1 MYCFEFICLDGMFQ
15 LKLKLPFFEQ
25 GRVEGL
31 TNSKSAFSKICQ
43 SHFKSYICTA
53 SAGLVKKRYVTEVA
67 KPCKKMSVKWYAIY
81 TRPRW
86 EKKVN
91 SLLLEKGIESYC
103 PLNKV
108 RRKWS
113 DRIKTIEEPL
123 FKSYVFVK
131 INDEGRTNVRMTNGV
146 VNFVYWNG
154 KPAVIKEKEIQ
165 TIKRFLDE
173 YENVEVVK
181 MELAPDDRIRVIA
194 GPMMDQ
200 EGKIIELKNKTA
212 KVCID
217 SLGYMLIAYIDKSKL
232 IPVQQT
238 NHH

>member
-1 MYCFEFICLDGMFQ
+1 MGS
-15 LKLKLPFFEQ
+15 
-25 GRVEGL
+25 R
-31 TNSKSAFSKICQ
+31 
-43 SHFKSYICTA
+43 
-53 SAGLVKKRYVTEVA
+53 
-67 KPCKKMSVKWYAIY
+67 WYAIY

-91 SLLLEKGIESYC
+91 GLLEQKGIESYC

-113 DRIKTIEEPL
+113 DRIKKVEEPL

-131 INDEGRTNVRMTNGV
+131 IVEEDRSNVRMTNGV

-154 KPAVIKEKEIQ
+154 KPAVIREKEIQ
-165 TIKRFLDE
+165 TIRRFLNE
-173 YENVEVVK
+173 YEQVEVVK
-181 MELAPDDRIRVIA
+181 VDLNVDERVRVIA

-200 EGKIIELKNKTA
+200 EGKVLELKNKTV

-232 IPVQQT
+232 INVQ
-238 NHH
+238 

>member
-1 MYCFEFICLDGMFQ
+1 M
-15 LKLKLPFFEQ
+15 
-25 GRVEGL
+25 GL
-31 TNSKSAFSKICQ
+31 
-43 SHFKSYICTA
+43 
-53 SAGLVKKRYVTEVA
+53 R
-67 KPCKKMSVKWYAIY
+67 WYAIY

-91 SLLLEKGIESYC
+91 GLLNQKGIESYC

-113 DRIKTIEEPL
+113 DRIKLVEEPL

-131 INDEGRTNVRMTNGV
+131 IDESARTNVRMTNGV

-154 KPAVIKEKEIQ
+154 KPAIIKEREIQ
-165 TIKRFLDE
+165 VIRRFLDE
-173 YENVEVVK
+173 FENVEVSKINFIPEERVK
-181 MELAPDDRIRVIA
+181 VVS
-194 GPMMDQ
+194 GPMMEQ
-200 EGKIIELKNKTA
+200 EGKILEVKNKVA

-217 SLGYMLIAYIDKSKL
+217 SLGYMLIAYIDKTKL
-232 IPVQQT
+232 ITVQKT

>member
-1 MYCFEFICLDGMFQ
+1 
-15 LKLKLPFFEQ
+15 
-25 GRVEGL
+25 
-31 TNSKSAFSKICQ
+31 
-43 SHFKSYICTA
+43 
-53 SAGLVKKRYVTEVA
+53 
-67 KPCKKMSVKWYAIY
+67 MSLKWYAVY
-81 TRPRW
+81 TKPRW

-91 SLLLEKGIESYC
+91 GLLLQKGIEVYC
-103 PLNKV
+103 PINKV

-131 INDEGRTNVRMTNGV
+131 IKDEERTNVRMTNGV
-146 VNFVYWNG
+146 VNFVYWDG
-154 KPAVIKEKEIQ
+154 KPAIIKEKEIQ

-173 YENVEVVK
+173 YENVEAVK
-181 MELAPDDRIRVIA
+181 MDLAAGDKVQVIA
-194 GPMMDQ
+194 GPMMDK
-200 EGKIIELKNKTA
+200 EGKVLEVKNKMA

-232 IPVQQT
+232 ITIQQT

>member
-1 MYCFEFICLDGMFQ
+1 M
-15 LKLKLPFFEQ
+15 K
-25 GRVEGL
+25 
-31 TNSKSAFSKICQ
+31 TNVVNI
-43 SHFKSYICTA
+43 
-53 SAGLVKKRYVTEVA
+53 
-67 KPCKKMSVKWYAIY
+67 KWYAIY

-91 SLLLEKGIESYC
+91 SLLAQKGIESYC

-113 DRIKTIEEPL
+113 DRIKTIDEPL

-131 INDEGRTNVRMTNGV
+131 VSDDQRTSVRMTNGV

-154 KPAVIKEKEIQ
+154 KPAIIKEKEIQ

-173 YENVEVVK
+173 FENIQVIKIDFEPEERV
-181 MELAPDDRIRVIA
+181 RVIA

-200 EGKIIELKNKTA
+200 EGKVIEVKNKTA

-217 SLGYMLIAYIDKSKL
+217 SLGYMLVAYIDKSKL
-232 IPVQQT
+232 VPAPQT
-238 NHH
+238 NNIQ

>member
-1 MYCFEFICLDGMFQ
+1 M
-15 LKLKLPFFEQ
+15 
-25 GRVEGL
+25 GL
-31 TNSKSAFSKICQ
+31 
-43 SHFKSYICTA
+43 
-53 SAGLVKKRYVTEVA
+53 R
-67 KPCKKMSVKWYAIY
+67 WYAIY

-91 SLLLEKGIESYC
+91 SLLVQKGIESYC

-113 DRIKTIEEPL
+113 DRIKIVEEPL

-131 INDEGRTNVRMTNGV
+131 IDDNGRTNVRMTNGV

-154 KPAVIKEKEIQ
+154 KPAVIREKEIQ
-165 TIKRFLDE
+165 TIRRFLND
-173 YENVEVVK
+173 YEQVEVLRMDFDVEERVK
-181 MELAPDDRIRVIA
+181 VIA

-200 EGKIIELKNKTA
+200 EGKVLELKNKTA

-217 SLGYMLIAYIDKSKL
+217 SLGYILIAYIDKSKL
-232 IPVQQT
+232 ISVQQT

>member
-1 MYCFEFICLDGMFQ
+1 M
-15 LKLKLPFFEQ
+15 
-25 GRVEGL
+25 
-31 TNSKSAFSKICQ
+31 
-43 SHFKSYICTA
+43 
-53 SAGLVKKRYVTEVA
+53 
-67 KPCKKMSVKWYAIY
+67 
-81 TRPRW
+81 
-86 EKKVN
+86 
-91 SLLLEKGIESYC
+91 LLEKGVESYC

-131 INDEGRTNVRMTNGV
+131 ISEDQRTNVRMTNGV

-154 KPAVIKEKEIQ
+154 KPAIIKEKEIQ

-173 YENVEVVK
+173 YENVEAVK
-181 MELAPDDRIRVIA
+181 MNIGPEDRVRIVS

-200 EGKIIELKNKTA
+200 EGKVLELKNKTA

-217 SLGYMLIAYIDKSKL
+217 SLGYMLIAYIDKTRL

-238 NHH
+238 NNHQ